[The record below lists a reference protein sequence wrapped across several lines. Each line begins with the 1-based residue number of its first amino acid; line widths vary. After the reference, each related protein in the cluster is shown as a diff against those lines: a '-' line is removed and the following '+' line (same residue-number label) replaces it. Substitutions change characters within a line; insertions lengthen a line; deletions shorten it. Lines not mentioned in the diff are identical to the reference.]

1 MRVFLFTR
9 HVDRLLTLRQEIVQA
24 RKGNK
29 FMPMMSGKRAFLEIL
44 KQEGVEIIFGNPGTT
59 ELPLMDALA
68 GDNSIRYIL
77 ALQEASVVAMADGY
91 AQASGKLGVVNLH
104 AAPGLGN
111 GMGMLYCAKQS
122 GAPLVVIAGQ
132 HEQSFNKTE
141 PILYDDLPPIA
152 KPFVK
157 WTAEV
162 TRLEDLPIMLH
173 RACKVART
181 PPTGPV
187 FLSLP
192 GDVLNAEADIELG
205 DATHVGT
212 RVRGDLASI
221 KAAADIL
228 ARAERPVI
236 VAGSGVA
243 HSDAHAELVRLAELI
258 GAPVHF
264 EGEATSNAF
273 PTSHPL
279 FRGPIIRLTPQIR
292 AWLDQHDVLFAVGAD
307 VFTLSL
313 PNKVNPIPP
322 GLKIVHLDSD
332 PWQIGKNYFSSAAIV
347 GDIKASL
354 PELSDAIAAQMSA
367 TQNRLA
373 QERISGLGIEIADE
387 RAKIT
392 AQAVAEREKLP
403 IRPLALM
410 KEIGDAV
417 PANAILIEEALS
429 SGAGLRF
436 FQKPDD
442 AQGFFGGRGGGI
454 GWSVPGSVGVKLA
467 LPNRPIVVV
476 VGDGS
481 TMYTCQALWTIAHQ
495 KLAIT
500 VLVVNNRSYR
510 ILKQRL
516 FNTQGIAAQTD
527 NFVGMELVNPA
538 IDYCGL
544 ARSLGVDSVY
554 CKTLDEV
561 NVAIRCGVASDKAL
575 LIEVE
580 TDGTYKPL

>member
-1 MRVFLFTR
+1 
-9 HVDRLLTLRQEIVQA
+9 
-24 RKGNK
+24 
-29 FMPMMSGKRAFLEIL
+29 MPVMTGKRAFLEIL
-44 KQEGVEIIFGNPGTT
+44 KQEGVELIFGNPGTT

-91 AQASGKLGVVNLH
+91 AQASGKLGVANLH

-132 HEQSFNKTE
+132 HEQSFNRTE
-141 PILYDDLPPIA
+141 PILYDDLPPVA
-152 KPFVK
+152 RPFVK
-157 WTAEV
+157 WSAEV
-162 TRLEDLPIMLH
+162 TRLEDLPLMLH
-173 RACKVART
+173 RACKVALT

-205 DATHVGT
+205 AAT
-212 RVRGDLASI
+212 RVGARIRGDAASI
-221 KAAADIL
+221 EAAVEIL

-236 VAGSGVA
+236 LAGSGVA
-243 HSDAHAELVRLAELI
+243 LTDAHAELVKLAELI

-264 EGEATSNAF
+264 EGEANTNAF
-273 PTSHPL
+273 PPNHPL
-279 FRGPIIRLTPQIR
+279 FRGPIIRLTPQLR

-313 PNKVNPIPP
+313 PNPISPIPP
-322 GLKIVHLDSD
+322 GLKIVHLDTD
-332 PWQIGKNYFSSAAIV
+332 PWQIGKNFSTDAAIF
-347 GDIKASL
+347 GDPKATL
-354 PELSDAIAAQMSA
+354 PEISAGITARMSP
-367 TQNRLA
+367 TQR
-373 QERISGLGIEIADE
+373 RRADE
-387 RAKIT
+387 RTTAMTTAIVEERAKMS
-392 AQAVAEREKLP
+392 AQARAEAAHSP

-410 KEIGDAV
+410 QVIGETL
-417 PANAILIEEALS
+417 PANAVIVDETIS

-454 GWSVPGSVGVKLA
+454 GWSVPGSIGVKLA
-467 LPNRPIVVV
+467 LPDRPVVV
-476 VGDGS
+476 LVGDGS
-481 TMYTCQALWTIAHQ
+481 AMYTCQSLWTAAHD
-495 KLAIT
+495 KIAIT
-500 VLVVNNRSYR
+500 VVVINNRSYR

-516 FNTQGIAAQTD
+516 FNQRGAAAQTD
-527 NFVGMELVNPA
+527 TYVGMELVDPP

-544 ARSLGVDSVY
+544 ARSLGVEAVHAT
-554 CKTLDEV
+554 TLAEV
-561 NVAIRCGVASDKAL
+561 SEALRRGVVGKKPL
-575 LIEVE
+575 LIEAMV
-580 TDGTYKPL
+580 DGTYKPV

>member
-1 MRVFLFTR
+1 
-9 HVDRLLTLRQEIVQA
+9 
-24 RKGNK
+24 
-29 FMPMMSGKRAFLEIL
+29 MPVMSGKRAFLEIL
-44 KQEGVEIIFGNPGTT
+44 KQEGVEMIFGNPGTT
-59 ELPLMDALA
+59 ELPLMDALS
-68 GDNSIRYIL
+68 GDTSMRYIL

-91 AQASGKLGVVNLH
+91 AQASGKLGVANLH
-104 AAPGLGN
+104 ATPGLGN

-141 PILYDDLPPIA
+141 PILYDDLPPVA

-162 TRLEDLPIMLH
+162 TRLEDLPLMLH

-192 GDVLNAEADIELG
+192 GDVLNAEADIEIGGATFVGPRIRG
-205 DATHVGT
+205 DA
-212 RVRGDLASI
+212 ASI
-221 KAAADIL
+221 AQAAELL

-236 VAGSGVA
+236 LAGSGA
-243 HSDAHAELVRLAELI
+243 ALGDAQAELVRLAELI

-264 EGEATSNAF
+264 EGEANTNPF
-273 PTSHPL
+273 PTSHKL

-292 AWLDQHDVLFAVGAD
+292 AWLEQHDALFAVGAD

-313 PNKVNPIPP
+313 PNKVNPVPP
-322 GLKIVHLDSD
+322 GLKMVHLDSD
-332 PWQIGKNYFSSAAIV
+332 PWQIGKNYAADAAIF
-347 GDIKASL
+347 GDIKATL
-354 PELSDAIAAQMSA
+354 PELSEAIAAKMNP
-367 TQNRLA
+367 TQTRLA
-373 QERISGLGIEIADE
+373 RERVTALGTAIAEE
-387 RAKIT
+387 RAKVT
-392 AQAVAEREKLP
+392 AQAVAESAHLP
-403 IRPLALM
+403 IRPIALM
-410 KEIGDAV
+410 KAIGDAV
-417 PANAILIEEALS
+417 PKNAVIVDETIS

-442 AQGFFGGRGGGI
+442 ALGFFGGRGGGI
-454 GWSVPGSVGVKLA
+454 GWSCPGAVGVKLA
-467 LPNRPIVVV
+467 QPDRPVVV
-476 VGDGS
+476 IVGDGS
-481 TMYTCQALWTIAHQ
+481 TMYTCQSLWTMAHE

-500 VLVVNNRSYR
+500 VVVVNNRSYR

-516 FNTQGIAAQTD
+516 FAQQGSAAQTD

-544 ARSLGVDSVY
+544 ARSMGVEAVY
-554 CKTLDEV
+554 RKTLDEV
-561 NVAIRCGVASDKAL
+561 DAAIKRGVAGEKPL
-575 LIEVE
+575 LVEVE
-580 TDGTYKPL
+580 TDGTYKPV

>member
-1 MRVFLFTR
+1 
-9 HVDRLLTLRQEIVQA
+9 
-24 RKGNK
+24 
-29 FMPMMSGKRAFLEIL
+29 MPLMSGKRAFLEIL
-44 KQEGVEIIFGNPGTT
+44 KQEGVEMIFGNPGTT

-91 AQASGKLGVVNLH
+91 AQASGKLGVANLH

-111 GMGMLYCAKQS
+111 GMGMLYCAKMS

-132 HEQSFNKTE
+132 HEQTFNKTE

-187 FLSLP
+187 FLALP
-192 GDVLNAEADIELG
+192 GDVLNAEADIDLG
-205 DATHVGT
+205 GATFVGS
-212 RVRGDLASI
+212 RIRGDTEAIAS
-221 KAAADIL
+221 AADIL
-228 ARAERPVI
+228 ARAERPAI
-236 VAGSGVA
+236 LAGSGVA
-243 HSDAHAELVRLAELI
+243 TGGAHAELVRLAELI

-264 EGEATSNAF
+264 EGEANSNAF

-279 FRGPIIRLTPQIR
+279 FRGPIIRLTPQLR

-313 PNKVNPIPP
+313 PNTINPVPP
-322 GLKIVHLDSD
+322 GMRIVHLDSD
-332 PWQIGKNYFSSAAIV
+332 PWQVGKNYAADAAIF

-354 PELSDAIAAQMSA
+354 PEISDAVAARQSAAQA
-367 TQNRLA
+367 RLA
-373 QERISGLGIEIADE
+373 RERVAALGAAIAEE
-387 RAKIT
+387 RVKLT
-392 AQAVAEREKLP
+392 AQAVAEAAHLP

-410 KEIGDAV
+410 KAIGDAV
-417 PANAILIEEALS
+417 PADGIIVDETIS

-454 GWSVPGSVGVKLA
+454 GWSCPGSVGVKLA
-467 LPNRPIVVV
+467 LPDRPVVVV

-481 TMYTCQALWTIAHQ
+481 TMYTCQSLWTMAHE

-500 VLVVNNRSYR
+500 VVVVNNRSYR

-516 FNTQGIAAQTD
+516 FNTQGNAAQTD

-544 ARSLGVDSVY
+544 ARSLGVEAVY

-561 NVAIRCGVASDKAL
+561 SAAIARGVTGKSPL

-580 TDGTYKPL
+580 TDGTYKPV

>member
-1 MRVFLFTR
+1 
-9 HVDRLLTLRQEIVQA
+9 
-24 RKGNK
+24 
-29 FMPMMSGKRAFLEIL
+29 MPVMSGKRAFLEIL

-68 GDNSIRYIL
+68 GDTAMRYVL
-77 ALQEASVVAMADGY
+77 GLQEATVVAMADGY
-91 AQASGKLGVVNLH
+91 AQASGKLGVINLH

-111 GMGMLYCAKQS
+111 GMGMLYCAKMAGS
-122 GAPLVVIAGQ
+122 PLVVIAGQ
-132 HEQSFNKTE
+132 HEQSFNKSE

-181 PPTGPV
+181 PPMGPV

-192 GDVLNAEADIELG
+192 GDVLNAEADIDLG
-205 DATHVGT
+205 GATHVGA
-212 RVRGDLASI
+212 RIRGDLDSI
-221 KAAADIL
+221 AAAAEIL
-228 ARAERPVI
+228 ARAERPAI
-236 VAGSGVA
+236 IAGSGVA
-243 HSDAHAELVRLAELI
+243 HAHAHAELVRLAEMI

-264 EGEATSNAF
+264 EGEATTNAF

-279 FRGPIIRLTPQIR
+279 FRGQITRLTPWIR
-292 AWLDQHDVLFAVGAD
+292 NWLDQHDVLFAVGAD

-322 GLKIVHLDSD
+322 GLQIVHLDAD
-332 PWQIGKNYFSSAAIV
+332 PWQIGKNFSTDAAV
-347 GDIKASL
+347 FGDIKATL
-354 PELSDAIAAQMSA
+354 PEISDAVAARMSRS
-367 TQNRLA
+367 QSRLA
-373 QERISGLGIEIADE
+373 SERGAAMGAAITEE
-387 RAKIT
+387 RAT
-392 AQAVAEREKLP
+392 LVAQAKAAADKTP
-403 IRPLALM
+403 IQPLALM
-410 KEIGDAV
+410 KAIGDAV
-417 PANAILIEEALS
+417 PKNAILIEEALS
-429 SGAGLRF
+429 SGAGLRM
-436 FQKPDD
+436 FQQPDD
-442 AQGFFGGRGGGI
+442 DQGFFGGRGGGI
-454 GWSVPGSVGVKLA
+454 GWSVPGSAGVKLA
-467 LPNRPIVVV
+467 LPDRPVVVV

-481 TMYTCQALWTIAHQ
+481 AMYTCQALWTIAHE

-516 FNTQGIAAQTD
+516 YNTQGIAAQTD
-527 NFVGMELVNPA
+527 LYVGMELVNPA

-544 ARSLGVDSVY
+544 ARSLGVDAVY

-561 NVAIRCGVASDKAL
+561 DAAIKRGVSGDKPL

-580 TDGTYKPL
+580 TDGTYKPV

>member
-1 MRVFLFTR
+1 
-9 HVDRLLTLRQEIVQA
+9 
-24 RKGNK
+24 
-29 FMPMMSGKRAFLEIL
+29 MPVMSGKRAFLEIL

-68 GDNSIRYIL
+68 GDTAMRYVL
-77 ALQEASVVAMADGY
+77 GLQEATVVAMADGY
-91 AQASGKLGVVNLH
+91 AQASGKLGVINLH

-111 GMGMLYCAKQS
+111 GMGMLYCAKMAGS
-122 GAPLVVIAGQ
+122 PLVVIAGQ
-132 HEQSFNKTE
+132 HEQSFNKSE

-181 PPTGPV
+181 PPMGPV

-192 GDVLNAEADIELG
+192 GDVLNAEADIDLG
-205 DATHVGT
+205 GATHVGA
-212 RVRGDLASI
+212 RIRGDLDSI
-221 KAAADIL
+221 AAAAEIL
-228 ARAERPVI
+228 ARAERPAI
-236 VAGSGVA
+236 IAGSGVA
-243 HSDAHAELVRLAELI
+243 HAHAHAELVRLAEMI

-264 EGEATSNAF
+264 EGEATTNAF

-279 FRGPIIRLTPQIR
+279 FRGQITRLTPWIR
-292 AWLDQHDVLFAVGAD
+292 NWLDQHDVLFAVGAD

-322 GLKIVHLDSD
+322 GLQIVHLDAD
-332 PWQIGKNYFSSAAIV
+332 PWQIGKNFSTDAAV
-347 GDIKASL
+347 FGDIKATL
-354 PELSDAIAAQMSA
+354 PEISDAAAARMSRS
-367 TQNRLA
+367 QSRLA
-373 QERISGLGIEIADE
+373 SERGAAMGAAITEE
-387 RAKIT
+387 RAT
-392 AQAVAEREKLP
+392 LVAQAKAAADKTP
-403 IRPLALM
+403 IQPLALM
-410 KEIGDAV
+410 KAIGDAV
-417 PANAILIEEALS
+417 PKNAILIEEALS
-429 SGAGLRF
+429 SGAGLRM
-436 FQKPDD
+436 FQQPDD
-442 AQGFFGGRGGGI
+442 DQGFFGGRGGGI
-454 GWSVPGSVGVKLA
+454 GWSVPGSAGVKLA
-467 LPNRPIVVV
+467 LPDRPVVVV

-481 TMYTCQALWTIAHQ
+481 AMYTCQALWTIAHE

-516 FNTQGIAAQTD
+516 YNTQGIAAQTD
-527 NFVGMELVNPA
+527 LYVGMELVNPA

-544 ARSLGVDSVY
+544 ARSLGVDAVY

-561 NVAIRCGVASDKAL
+561 DAAIKRGVSGDKPL

-580 TDGTYKPL
+580 TDGTYKPV

>member
-1 MRVFLFTR
+1 
-9 HVDRLLTLRQEIVQA
+9 
-24 RKGNK
+24 
-29 FMPMMSGKRAFLEIL
+29 MPLMTGKRAFLEIL

-68 GDNSIRYIL
+68 GDTSMRYVL
-77 ALQEASVVAMADGY
+77 GLQEATVVAMADGY
-91 AQASGKLGVVNLH
+91 AQASGKLGIVNLH

-111 GMGMLYCAKQS
+111 GMGMLYCAKMA
-122 GAPLVVIAGQ
+122 GTPLVVIAGQ

-162 TRLEDLPIMLH
+162 TRLEDLPLMLH

-181 PPTGPV
+181 PPMGPV

-205 DATHVGT
+205 GATHIGT
-212 RVRGDLASI
+212 AIRGDITSI
-221 KAAADIL
+221 AAAAEIL
-228 ARAERPVI
+228 ARAERPAI
-236 VAGSGVA
+236 IAGSGVA
-243 HSDAHAELVRLAELI
+243 HAHAHAELVRLAEMI

-264 EGEATSNAF
+264 EGEATTNAF
-273 PTSHPL
+273 PTSHKL
-279 FRGPIIRLTPQIR
+279 FRGPITRLTPWIR

-322 GLKIVHLDSD
+322 GLKMVHLDAD
-332 PWQIGKNYFSSAAIV
+332 PWQIGKNYSAHAAIV
-347 GDIKASL
+347 GDIKATL
-354 PELSDAIAAQMSA
+354 PEISDGIAARMSPAQSRNA
-367 TQNRLA
+367 T
-373 QERISGLGIEIADE
+373 ERGAAMRATIADE
-387 RAKIT
+387 RATLT
-392 AQAVAEREKLP
+392 AQAVAAADKSP
-403 IRPLALM
+403 IQPLALM
-410 KEIGDAV
+410 KAIGDAV
-417 PANAILIEEALS
+417 PANGIIIEEALS
-429 SGAGLRF
+429 SGGGLRM

-442 AQGFFGGRGGGI
+442 DQGFFGGRGGGI
-454 GWSVPGSVGVKLA
+454 GWSVPGSAGVKLA
-467 LPNRPIVVV
+467 LPDRPVVVV

-481 TMYTCQALWTIAHQ
+481 AMYTCQALWTIAHE

-516 FNTQGIAAQTD
+516 YNTQGNAAQTD

-544 ARSLGVDSVY
+544 ARSLGVDAVY

-561 NVAIRCGVASDKAL
+561 TAALQRGVTSQQPL

-580 TDGTYKPL
+580 TDATYKPV

>member
-1 MRVFLFTR
+1 
-9 HVDRLLTLRQEIVQA
+9 
-24 RKGNK
+24 
-29 FMPMMSGKRAFLEIL
+29 MPVMSGKRAFLEIL

-68 GDNSIRYIL
+68 GDTAMRYVL
-77 ALQEASVVAMADGY
+77 GLQEATVVAMADGY
-91 AQASGKLGVVNLH
+91 AQASGKLGVINLH

-111 GMGMLYCAKQS
+111 GMGMLYCANMAGS
-122 GAPLVVIAGQ
+122 PLVVIAGQ
-132 HEQSFNKTE
+132 HEQSFNKSE

-181 PPTGPV
+181 PPMGPV

-192 GDVLNAEADIELG
+192 GDVLNAEADIDLG
-205 DATHVGT
+205 GATHVGA
-212 RVRGDLASI
+212 RIRGDLDSI
-221 KAAADIL
+221 AAAAEIL
-228 ARAERPVI
+228 ARAERPAI
-236 VAGSGVA
+236 IAGSGVA
-243 HSDAHAELVRLAELI
+243 HAHAHAELVRLAEMI

-264 EGEATSNAF
+264 EGEATTNAF

-279 FRGPIIRLTPQIR
+279 FRGQITRLTPWIR
-292 AWLDQHDVLFAVGAD
+292 NWLDQHDVLFAVGAD

-322 GLKIVHLDSD
+322 GLQIVHLDAD
-332 PWQIGKNYFSSAAIV
+332 PWQIGKNFSTDAAV
-347 GDIKASL
+347 FGDIKATL
-354 PELSDAIAAQMSA
+354 PEISDAVAARMSRS
-367 TQNRLA
+367 QSRLA
-373 QERISGLGIEIADE
+373 SERGAAMGAAITEE
-387 RAKIT
+387 RAT
-392 AQAVAEREKLP
+392 LVAQAKAAADKTP
-403 IRPLALM
+403 IQPLALM
-410 KEIGDAV
+410 KAIGDAV
-417 PANAILIEEALS
+417 PKNAILIEEALS
-429 SGAGLRF
+429 SGAGLRM
-436 FQKPDD
+436 FQQPDD
-442 AQGFFGGRGGGI
+442 DQGFFGGRGGGI
-454 GWSVPGSVGVKLA
+454 GWSVPGSAGVKLA
-467 LPNRPIVVV
+467 LPDRPVVVV

-481 TMYTCQALWTIAHQ
+481 AMYTCQALWTIAHE

-516 FNTQGIAAQTD
+516 YNTQGIAAQTD
-527 NFVGMELVNPA
+527 LYVGMELVNPA

-544 ARSLGVDSVY
+544 ARSLGVDAVY

-561 NVAIRCGVASDKAL
+561 DAAIKRGVSGDKPL

-580 TDGTYKPL
+580 TDGTYKPV

>member
-1 MRVFLFTR
+1 
-9 HVDRLLTLRQEIVQA
+9 
-24 RKGNK
+24 
-29 FMPMMSGKRAFLEIL
+29 MPLMSGKRAFLEIL

-68 GDNSIRYIL
+68 GDNTIRYVL
-77 ALQEASVVAMADGY
+77 GLQEASVVAMADGY

-111 GMGMLYCAKQS
+111 GMGMLYCAKM
-122 GAPLVVIAGQ
+122 ANTPLVVIAGQ

-181 PPTGPV
+181 PPMGPV

-205 DATHVGT
+205 GATHVGT
-212 RVRGDLASI
+212 GIRGDRDSI
-221 KAAADIL
+221 AAAAEIL
-228 ARAERPVI
+228 ARAERPAI
-236 VAGSGVA
+236 IAGSGVA
-243 HSDAHAELVRLAELI
+243 HAHAHAELVRLAEML
-258 GAPVHF
+258 GAPVHL
-264 EGEATSNAF
+264 EGEPTTNAF
-273 PTSHPL
+273 PPSHPL
-279 FRGPIIRLTPQIR
+279 FRGPITRLTPWIR

-313 PNKVNPIPP
+313 PNKVEPVPP
-322 GLKIVHLDSD
+322 GLKIVHLDAD
-332 PWQIGKNYFSSAAIV
+332 PWQIGKNYATDAAIF

-354 PELSDAIAAQMSA
+354 PDLSDAVAALM
-367 TQNRLA
+367 NPA
-373 QERISGLGIEIADE
+373 QERLARERCVAMGAAIAEE
-387 RAKIT
+387 RTKLV
-392 AQAVAEREKLP
+392 AQAKAAAEKMP
-403 IRPLALM
+403 IQPLALM
-410 KEIGDAV
+410 KAIGDAV
-417 PANAILIEEALS
+417 PRNAILIEEALS
-429 SGAGLRF
+429 SGAGLRM
-436 FQKPDD
+436 FQQPDD
-442 AQGFFGGRGGGI
+442 DQGFFGGRGGGI
-454 GWSVPGSVGVKLA
+454 GWSVPGSAGVKLA
-467 LPNRPIVVV
+467 LPDRPVVVV

-481 TMYTCQALWTIAHQ
+481 AMYTCQALWTIAHE
-495 KLAIT
+495 KLAVT

-527 NFVGMELVNPA
+527 QYVGMELVNPA

-544 ARSLGVDSVY
+544 ARSLGVDAVY

-561 NVAIRCGVASDKAL
+561 TAALERGVSGGAPL

-580 TDGTYKPL
+580 TDGSWKPV

>member
-1 MRVFLFTR
+1 
-9 HVDRLLTLRQEIVQA
+9 
-24 RKGNK
+24 
-29 FMPMMSGKRAFLEIL
+29 MPVMSGKRAFLEIL

-68 GDNSIRYIL
+68 GDTAMRYVL
-77 ALQEASVVAMADGY
+77 GLQEATVVAMADGY
-91 AQASGKLGVVNLH
+91 AQASGKLGVINLH

-111 GMGMLYCAKQS
+111 GMGMLYCAKMAGS
-122 GAPLVVIAGQ
+122 PLVVIAGQ
-132 HEQSFNKTE
+132 HEQSFNKSE

-181 PPTGPV
+181 PPMGPV

-192 GDVLNAEADIELG
+192 GDVLNAEADIDLG
-205 DATHVGT
+205 GATHVGA
-212 RVRGDLASI
+212 RIRGDLDSI
-221 KAAADIL
+221 AAAAEIL
-228 ARAERPVI
+228 ARAERPAI
-236 VAGSGVA
+236 IAGSGVA
-243 HSDAHAELVRLAELI
+243 HAHAHAELVRLAEMI

-264 EGEATSNAF
+264 EGEATTNAF

-279 FRGPIIRLTPQIR
+279 FRGQITRLTPWIR
-292 AWLDQHDVLFAVGAD
+292 NWLDQHDVLFAVGAD

-322 GLKIVHLDSD
+322 GLQIVHLDAD
-332 PWQIGKNYFSSAAIV
+332 PWQIGKNFSTDAAV
-347 GDIKASL
+347 FGDIKATL
-354 PELSDAIAAQMSA
+354 PEISDAVAARLSRSQS
-367 TQNRLA
+367 RLA
-373 QERISGLGIEIADE
+373 SERGAAMGAAITEE
-387 RAKIT
+387 RAT
-392 AQAVAEREKLP
+392 LVAQAKAAADKTP
-403 IRPLALM
+403 IQPLALM
-410 KEIGDAV
+410 KAIGDAV
-417 PANAILIEEALS
+417 PKNAILIEEALS
-429 SGAGLRF
+429 SGAGLRM
-436 FQKPDD
+436 FQQPDD
-442 AQGFFGGRGGGI
+442 DQGFFGGRGGGI
-454 GWSVPGSVGVKLA
+454 GWSVPGSAGVKLA
-467 LPNRPIVVV
+467 LPDRPVVVV

-481 TMYTCQALWTIAHQ
+481 AMYTCQALWTIAHE

-516 FNTQGIAAQTD
+516 YNTQGIAAQTD
-527 NFVGMELVNPA
+527 LYVGMELVNPA

-544 ARSLGVDSVY
+544 ARSLGVDAVY

-561 NVAIRCGVASDKAL
+561 DAAIKRGVAGDKPL

-580 TDGTYKPL
+580 TDGTYKPV

>member
-1 MRVFLFTR
+1 
-9 HVDRLLTLRQEIVQA
+9 
-24 RKGNK
+24 
-29 FMPMMSGKRAFLEIL
+29 MPVMSGKRAFLEIL

-68 GDNSIRYIL
+68 GDTAMRYVL
-77 ALQEASVVAMADGY
+77 GLQEATVVAMADGY
-91 AQASGKLGVVNLH
+91 AQASGKLGVINLH

-111 GMGMLYCAKQS
+111 GMGMLYCAKMAGS
-122 GAPLVVIAGQ
+122 PLVVIAGQ
-132 HEQSFNKTE
+132 HEQSFNKSE

-181 PPTGPV
+181 PPMGPV

-192 GDVLNAEADIELG
+192 GDVLNAEADIDLG
-205 DATHVGT
+205 GATHVGA
-212 RVRGDLASI
+212 RIRGDLDSI
-221 KAAADIL
+221 AAAAEIL
-228 ARAERPVI
+228 ARAERPAI
-236 VAGSGVA
+236 IAGSGVA
-243 HSDAHAELVRLAELI
+243 HAHAHAELVRLAEMI

-264 EGEATSNAF
+264 EGEATTNAF

-279 FRGPIIRLTPQIR
+279 FRGQITRLTPWIR
-292 AWLDQHDVLFAVGAD
+292 NWLDQHDVLFAVGAD

-322 GLKIVHLDSD
+322 GLQIVHLDAD
-332 PWQIGKNYFSSAAIV
+332 PWQIGKNFSTDAAV
-347 GDIKASL
+347 FGDIKATL
-354 PELSDAIAAQMSA
+354 PEISDAVAAQMSRS
-367 TQNRLA
+367 QSRLA
-373 QERISGLGIEIADE
+373 SERGAAMGAAITEE
-387 RAKIT
+387 RAT
-392 AQAVAEREKLP
+392 LVAQAKAAADKTP
-403 IRPLALM
+403 IQPLALM
-410 KEIGDAV
+410 KAIGDAV
-417 PANAILIEEALS
+417 PKNAILIEEALS
-429 SGAGLRF
+429 SGAGLRM
-436 FQKPDD
+436 FQQPDD
-442 AQGFFGGRGGGI
+442 DQGFFGGRGGGI
-454 GWSVPGSVGVKLA
+454 GWSVPGSAGVKLA
-467 LPNRPIVVV
+467 LPDRPVVVV

-481 TMYTCQALWTIAHQ
+481 AMYTCQALWTIAHE

-516 FNTQGIAAQTD
+516 YNTQGIAAQTD
-527 NFVGMELVNPA
+527 LYVGMELVNPA

-544 ARSLGVDSVY
+544 ARSLGVDAVY

-561 NVAIRCGVASDKAL
+561 DAAIKRGVSGDKPL

-580 TDGTYKPL
+580 TDGTYKPV

>member
-1 MRVFLFTR
+1 
-9 HVDRLLTLRQEIVQA
+9 
-24 RKGNK
+24 
-29 FMPMMSGKRAFLEIL
+29 MSGKRAFLEIL

-68 GDNSIRYIL
+68 GDTAMRYVL
-77 ALQEASVVAMADGY
+77 GLQEATVVAMADGY
-91 AQASGKLGVVNLH
+91 AQASGKLGVINLH

-111 GMGMLYCAKQS
+111 GMGMLYCAKMAGS
-122 GAPLVVIAGQ
+122 PLVVIAGQ
-132 HEQSFNKTE
+132 HEQSFNKSE

-181 PPTGPV
+181 PPMGPV

-192 GDVLNAEADIELG
+192 GDVLNAEADIDLG
-205 DATHVGT
+205 GATHVGA
-212 RVRGDLASI
+212 RIRGDLDSI
-221 KAAADIL
+221 AAAAEIL
-228 ARAERPVI
+228 ARAERPAI
-236 VAGSGVA
+236 IAGSGVA
-243 HSDAHAELVRLAELI
+243 HAHAHAELVRLAEMI

-264 EGEATSNAF
+264 EGEATTNAF

-279 FRGPIIRLTPQIR
+279 FRGQITRLTPWIR
-292 AWLDQHDVLFAVGAD
+292 NWLDQHDVLFAVGAD

-322 GLKIVHLDSD
+322 GLQIVHLDAD
-332 PWQIGKNYFSSAAIV
+332 PWQIGKNFSTDAAV
-347 GDIKASL
+347 FGDIKATL
-354 PELSDAIAAQMSA
+354 PEISDAVAARMSRS
-367 TQNRLA
+367 QSRLA
-373 QERISGLGIEIADE
+373 SERGAAMGAAITEE
-387 RAKIT
+387 RAT
-392 AQAVAEREKLP
+392 LVAQAKAAADKTP
-403 IRPLALM
+403 IQPLALM
-410 KEIGDAV
+410 KAIGDAV
-417 PANAILIEEALS
+417 PKNAILIEEALS
-429 SGAGLRF
+429 SGAGLRM
-436 FQKPDD
+436 FQQPDD
-442 AQGFFGGRGGGI
+442 DQGFFGGRGGGI
-454 GWSVPGSVGVKLA
+454 GWSVPGSAGVKLA
-467 LPNRPIVVV
+467 LPDRPVVVV

-481 TMYTCQALWTIAHQ
+481 AMYTCQALWTIAHE

-516 FNTQGIAAQTD
+516 YNTQGIAAQTD
-527 NFVGMELVNPA
+527 LYVGMELVNPA

-544 ARSLGVDSVY
+544 ARSLGVDAVY

-561 NVAIRCGVASDKAL
+561 DAAIKRGVSGDKPL

-580 TDGTYKPL
+580 TDGTYKPV

>member
-1 MRVFLFTR
+1 
-9 HVDRLLTLRQEIVQA
+9 
-24 RKGNK
+24 
-29 FMPMMSGKRAFLEIL
+29 MPLMSGKRAFLEIL
-44 KQEGVEIIFGNPGTT
+44 KQEGVEMIFGNPGTT

-111 GMGMLYCAKQS
+111 GMGMLYCAKMS

-132 HEQSFNKTE
+132 HEQTFNRTE
-141 PILYDDLPPIA
+141 PILYDDLPPVA
-152 KPFVK
+152 RPFVK

-162 TRLEDLPIMLH
+162 TRLEDLPLMLH

-205 DATHVGT
+205 AATHVGA
-212 RVRGDLASI
+212 RIRGDMASI
-221 KAAADIL
+221 ATAAEIL

-243 HSDAHAELVRLAELI
+243 LGDAQAELVRLAEMI

-264 EGEATSNAF
+264 EGEANTNAF

-332 PWQIGKNYFSSAAIV
+332 PWQIGKNYAADAGIF

-354 PELSDAIAAQMSA
+354 PELSDAVAAKMSA
-367 TQNRLA
+367 TQARLA
-373 QERISGLGIEIADE
+373 RERGAALGGAIAEE
-387 RAKIT
+387 RAKVT
-392 AQAVAEREKLP
+392 AQAVAESAYLP

-410 KEIGDAV
+410 KAIGEAV
-417 PANAILIEEALS
+417 PANAVIVDETIS

-442 AQGFFGGRGGGI
+442 ARGFFGGRGGGI
-454 GWSVPGSVGVKLA
+454 GWSVPGGVGVKLA
-467 LPNRPIVVV
+467 LPDRPVVVV

-481 TMYTCQALWTIAHQ
+481 TMYTCQALWTAAHEN
-495 KLAIT
+495 LAIT
-500 VLVVNNRSYR
+500 VVVVNNRSYR

-516 FNTQGIAAQTD
+516 FNTQGAAAQTD
-527 NFVGMELVNPA
+527 VYVGMELVNPA

-544 ARSLGVDSVY
+544 ARSLGVDAVY

-561 NVAIRCGVASDKAL
+561 TAAIARGVASDKPL

-580 TDGTYKPL
+580 TDGTYKPV

>member
-1 MRVFLFTR
+1 
-9 HVDRLLTLRQEIVQA
+9 
-24 RKGNK
+24 
-29 FMPMMSGKRAFLEIL
+29 MPVMSGKRAFLEIL

-68 GDNSIRYIL
+68 GDTAMRYVL
-77 ALQEASVVAMADGY
+77 GLQEATVVAMADGY
-91 AQASGKLGVVNLH
+91 AQASGKLGVINLH

-111 GMGMLYCAKQS
+111 GMGMLYCAKMAGS
-122 GAPLVVIAGQ
+122 PLVVIAGQ
-132 HEQSFNKTE
+132 HEQSFNKSE

-181 PPTGPV
+181 PPMGPV

-192 GDVLNAEADIELG
+192 GDVLNAEADIDLG
-205 DATHVGT
+205 GATHVGA
-212 RVRGDLASI
+212 RIRGDLDSI
-221 KAAADIL
+221 AAAAEIL
-228 ARAERPVI
+228 ARAERPAI
-236 VAGSGVA
+236 IAGSGVA
-243 HSDAHAELVRLAELI
+243 HAHAHAELVRLAEMI

-264 EGEATSNAF
+264 EGEATTNAF

-279 FRGPIIRLTPQIR
+279 FRGQITRLTPWIR
-292 AWLDQHDVLFAVGAD
+292 NWLDQHDVLFAVGAD

-322 GLKIVHLDSD
+322 GLQIVHLDAD
-332 PWQIGKNYFSSAAIV
+332 PWQIGKNFSTDAAV
-347 GDIKASL
+347 FGDIKATL
-354 PELSDAIAAQMSA
+354 PEISDAVAARMSRS
-367 TQNRLA
+367 QSRLA
-373 QERISGLGIEIADE
+373 SERGAAMGAAITEE
-387 RAKIT
+387 RAT
-392 AQAVAEREKLP
+392 LVAQAKAAADKTP
-403 IRPLALM
+403 IQPLALM
-410 KEIGDAV
+410 KAIGDAV
-417 PANAILIEEALS
+417 PKNAILIEEALS
-429 SGAGLRF
+429 SGAGLRM
-436 FQKPDD
+436 FQQPDD
-442 AQGFFGGRGGGI
+442 DQGFFGGRGGGI
-454 GWSVPGSVGVKLA
+454 GWSVPGSAGVKLA
-467 LPNRPIVVV
+467 LPDRPVVVV

-481 TMYTCQALWTIAHQ
+481 AMYTCQALWTIAHE

-516 FNTQGIAAQTD
+516 YNTQGIAAQTD
-527 NFVGMELVNPA
+527 LYVGMELVNPA

-544 ARSLGVDSVY
+544 ARSLGVDAVY

-561 NVAIRCGVASDKAL
+561 DAAIKRGVAGDKPL

-580 TDGTYKPL
+580 TDGTYKPV

>member
-1 MRVFLFTR
+1 M
-9 HVDRLLTLRQEIVQA
+9 A
-24 RKGNK
+24 
-29 FMPMMSGKRAFLEIL
+29 MMSGKRAFLEIL

-68 GDNSIRYIL
+68 GDTAMRYVL
-77 ALQEASVVAMADGY
+77 GLQEATVVAMADGY

-111 GMGMLYCAKQS
+111 GMGMLYCAKMAGS
-122 GAPLVVIAGQ
+122 PLVVIAGQ

-152 KPFVK
+152 APFAK

-162 TRLEDLPIMLH
+162 TRLEDLPLMLH

-181 PPTGPV
+181 PPMGPV

-205 DATHVGT
+205 AATHVGM
-212 RVRGDLASI
+212 RIRGDVDSI
-221 KAAADIL
+221 AAAAEIL
-228 ARAERPVI
+228 ARAERPAI
-236 VAGSGVA
+236 IAGSGVA
-243 HSDAHAELVRLAELI
+243 HAHAHAELVRLAEMI

-264 EGEATSNAF
+264 EGEATTNAF

-279 FRGPIIRLTPQIR
+279 FRGQITRLTPWIR
-292 AWLDQHDVLFAVGAD
+292 AWLDQHDALFAVGAD

-313 PNKVNPIPP
+313 PNKVNPVPA
-322 GLKIVHLDSD
+322 GLKMVHLDAD
-332 PWQIGKNYFSSAAIV
+332 PWQIGKNYFASAAIF
-347 GDIKASL
+347 GDIKATL
-354 PELSDAIAAQMSA
+354 PELSDAVAARMSLS
-367 TQNRLA
+367 QSRLA
-373 QERISGLGIEIADE
+373 GERGAAMGAAITEE
-387 RAKIT
+387 RATLI
-392 AQAVAEREKLP
+392 AQAKAAADKTP
-403 IRPLALM
+403 IQPLALM
-410 KEIGDAV
+410 KAIGDAV

-429 SGAGLRF
+429 SGAGLRM
-436 FQKPDD
+436 FQQPDD
-442 AQGFFGGRGGGI
+442 DQGFFGGRGGGI
-454 GWSVPGSVGVKLA
+454 GWSVPGSAGVKLA
-467 LPNRPIVVV
+467 LPDRPVVVV

-481 TMYTCQALWTIAHQ
+481 AMYTCQALWTIAHE

-527 NFVGMELVNPA
+527 QYVGMELVNPA
-538 IDYCGL
+538 IDYSGL
-544 ARSLGVDSVY
+544 ARSLGVEAVY
-554 CKTLDEV
+554 CKTLAEV
-561 NVAIRCGVASDKAL
+561 TVALENGVSGGKPL

-580 TDGTYKPL
+580 TDGTYKPV

>member
-1 MRVFLFTR
+1 
-9 HVDRLLTLRQEIVQA
+9 
-24 RKGNK
+24 
-29 FMPMMSGKRAFLEIL
+29 MPVMSGKRAFLEIL

-68 GDNSIRYIL
+68 GDTAMRYVL
-77 ALQEASVVAMADGY
+77 GLQEATVVAMADGY
-91 AQASGKLGVVNLH
+91 AQASGKLGVINLH

-111 GMGMLYCAKQS
+111 GMGMLYCAKMAGS
-122 GAPLVVIAGQ
+122 PLVVIAGQ
-132 HEQSFNKTE
+132 HEQSFNKSE

-181 PPTGPV
+181 PPMGPV

-192 GDVLNAEADIELG
+192 GDVLNAEADIDLG
-205 DATHVGT
+205 GATHVGA
-212 RVRGDLASI
+212 RIRGDLDSI
-221 KAAADIL
+221 AAAAEIL
-228 ARAERPVI
+228 ARAERPAI
-236 VAGSGVA
+236 IAGSGVA
-243 HSDAHAELVRLAELI
+243 HAHAHAELVRLAEMI

-264 EGEATSNAF
+264 EGEATTNAF

-279 FRGPIIRLTPQIR
+279 FRGQITRLTPWIR
-292 AWLDQHDVLFAVGAD
+292 NWLDQHDVLFAVGAD

-322 GLKIVHLDSD
+322 GLQIVHLDAD
-332 PWQIGKNYFSSAAIV
+332 PWQIGKNFSTDAAV
-347 GDIKASL
+347 FGDIKATL
-354 PELSDAIAAQMSA
+354 PEISDAVAARMSRS
-367 TQNRLA
+367 QSRLA
-373 QERISGLGIEIADE
+373 SERGAAMGAAITEE
-387 RAKIT
+387 RAT
-392 AQAVAEREKLP
+392 LVAQAKAAADKTP
-403 IRPLALM
+403 IQPLALM
-410 KEIGDAV
+410 KAIGDAV
-417 PANAILIEEALS
+417 PKNAILIEEALS
-429 SGAGLRF
+429 SGTGLRM
-436 FQKPDD
+436 FQQPDD
-442 AQGFFGGRGGGI
+442 DQGFFGGRGGGI
-454 GWSVPGSVGVKLA
+454 GWSVPGSAGVKLA
-467 LPNRPIVVV
+467 LPDRPVVVV

-481 TMYTCQALWTIAHQ
+481 AMYTCQALWTIAHE

-516 FNTQGIAAQTD
+516 YNTQGIAAQTD
-527 NFVGMELVNPA
+527 LYVGMELVNPA

-544 ARSLGVDSVY
+544 ARSLGVDAVY

-561 NVAIRCGVASDKAL
+561 DAAIKRGVSGDKPL

-580 TDGTYKPL
+580 TDGTYKPV

>member
-1 MRVFLFTR
+1 
-9 HVDRLLTLRQEIVQA
+9 
-24 RKGNK
+24 
-29 FMPMMSGKRAFLEIL
+29 MPLMSGKRAFLEIL

-68 GDNSIRYIL
+68 GDTSIRYVL
-77 ALQEASVVAMADGY
+77 GLQEASVVAMADGY

-111 GMGMLYCAKQS
+111 GMGMLYCAKMAS
-122 GAPLVVIAGQ
+122 TPLVVIAGQ

-181 PPTGPV
+181 PPMGPV

-205 DATHVGT
+205 GATHVGT
-212 RVRGDLASI
+212 RIRGDVDSI
-221 KAAADIL
+221 TAAAEIL
-228 ARAERPVI
+228 ARAERPAI
-236 VAGSGVA
+236 IAGSGVA
-243 HSDAHAELVRLAELI
+243 HAHAHAELVRLAEML
-258 GAPVHF
+258 GAPVHL
-264 EGEATSNAF
+264 EGEPTTNAF
-273 PTSHPL
+273 PPSHPL
-279 FRGPIIRLTPQIR
+279 FRGPITRLTPWIR

-313 PNKVNPIPP
+313 PNKVEPVPP
-322 GLKIVHLDSD
+322 GLKIVHLDAD
-332 PWQIGKNYFSSAAIV
+332 PWQIGKNYATDAAIF
-347 GDIKASL
+347 GDINASL
-354 PELSDAIAAQMSA
+354 PDLADAVAARMNPPQERLARERCVAMGAAIA
-367 TQNRLA
+367 
-373 QERISGLGIEIADE
+373 EE
-387 RAKIT
+387 RAKLV
-392 AQAVAEREKLP
+392 AQAKVAAEKMP
-403 IRPLALM
+403 IQPLALM
-410 KEIGDAV
+410 KAIGDAV
-417 PANAILIEEALS
+417 PPNAILIEEALS
-429 SGAGLRF
+429 SGAGLRM
-436 FQKPDD
+436 FQQPDD
-442 AQGFFGGRGGGI
+442 DQGFFGGRGGGI
-454 GWSVPGSVGVKLA
+454 GWSVPGSAGVKLA
-467 LPNRPIVVV
+467 LPDRPVVVV

-481 TMYTCQALWTIAHQ
+481 AMYTCQSLWTIAHE
-495 KLAIT
+495 KLAVT

-516 FNTQGIAAQTD
+516 YNTQGMAAQTD
-527 NFVGMELVNPA
+527 QYVGMELVNPA

-544 ARSLGVDSVY
+544 ARSLGVDAVY

-561 NVAIRCGVASDKAL
+561 TAALERGVTGGKPL

-580 TDGTYKPL
+580 TDGSWKPV